1 MAVEYVLQTS
11 GIEKVYDKKKVLD
24 DVTLNLEKGKVYGL
38 IGKNGAGKTTLMRLI
53 CGLSYPTSGKL
64 ELFGKSKKREY
75 NSMLSKLGAL
85 IEYPTLNG
93 KMTAK
98 ENLKLNRIIRGI
110 TDSKVENEVLELVGL
125 SDLGSKKVK
134 DFSLGMR
141 QRLSIAIAILS
152 NPDFLILDEPVN
164 GLDPIGVVEIR
175 KLIKQ
180 LNESRGITILI
191 SSHNLQELYQTA
203 TNYIIIDKGSIKKNI
218 SLSEIEEQCQHYLI
232 IESNNN
238 DVLIDILQ
246 NELKINE
253 YEVLSDN
260 EVKFQIDAIDKKKI
274 VETIHSSGLIVYN
287 IESKEETLESYFISI
302 VGEED

>member
-11 GIEKVYDKKKVLD
+11 GIEKVYDKKKVLN

-75 NSMLSKLGAL
+75 NSMLSKLGVL

-152 NPDFLILDEPVN
+152 NPDLLILDEPVN

-203 TNYIIIDKGSIKKNI
+203 TDYIIIDKGSVKKNI
-218 SLSEIEEQCQHYLI
+218 SLAEIEEQCQHYLI

-238 DVLIDILQ
+238 DVLIGILQ
-246 NELKINE
+246 NELKIEE

-274 VETIHSSGLIVYN
+274 VETIHGSGLIVYN
-287 IESKEETLESYFISI
+287 IESKEETLEGYFISI
-302 VGEED
+302 VGEEN